1 MDMRSG
7 CAWRTTMLKTFE
19 EQFRLGETF
28 SRDPTQSRHTRF
40 ARRTRI
46 AGMTK
51 FTAPAQAAS
60 MKLDRVEFM
69 ILSLG
74 VVSLAALLSAAMALR

>member
-1 MDMRSG
+1 MPHSI
-7 CAWRTTMLKTFE
+7 CA
-19 EQFRLGETF
+19 Q
-28 SRDPTQSRHTRF
+28 DQNCD
-40 ARRTRI
+40 
-46 AGMTK
+46 MTK

-74 VVSLAALLSAAMALR
+74 VLSLAALFSAAMALM